1 VKKLTFKLEFITPAF
16 IGGANQQ
23 AELRPA
29 SFVGLL
35 RWWWRALKGECDIE
49 NLRAEEVEIF
59 GGIAKN
65 PKKEEIKKMASPVYL
80 RVEGDVRKYK
90 GLIKKYGLDLIF
102 DEKKRAFFGSHIGVG
117 YLYYFMILPK
127 KERNGQEEERR
138 EFIEPG
144 SRIEL
149 TLIGKD
155 EFLKHYI
162 ASLWALVFLG
172 GVGARSR
179 RGGGNLRVVD
189 YNPKD
194 LPKDLEKISFTPTG
208 DLYKWLVENLKKAK
222 ELVGSPKTPCD
233 KYGECE
239 CEYSTLPDPA
249 SGDFKLE
256 LSETKFDTWYE
267 ALNDIGKEFMRFR
280 RENKQSVFDTAVF
293 GFSVIRGKGLFVEA
307 KEKIK
312 RRSSPVIIKVVK
324 TPEDKYKWMV
334 LRLRGKFLP
343 DGAKLRFWEE
353 TGEPKLGLIEK
364 FFQELGKKGEAE
376 K

>member
-1 VKKLTFKLEFITPAF
+1 MKKLNFKLEFITPAF
-16 IGGANQQ
+16 IGGAYQQ

-35 RWWWRALKGECDIE
+35 RWWWRALKGERDIE
-49 NLRAEEVEIF
+49 KLREEEIKIF
-59 GGIAKN
+59 GGDG
-65 PKKEEIKKMASPVYL
+65 KMASPVYL
-80 RVEGDVRKYK
+80 RLEGDVRKDK

-127 KERNGQEEERR
+127 NKRNGQEEERR

-144 SRIEL
+144 SGLKL

-155 EFLKHYI
+155 EVLKHYI

-179 RGGGNLRVVD
+179 RGGGNLRVAD
-189 YNPKD
+189 YKPKD
-194 LPKDLEKISFTPTG
+194 LVEHLKISFTPT
-208 DLYKWLVENLKKAK
+208 DNLREWLIENIENAKK
-222 ELVGSPKTPCD
+222 LVGSSNTSCD
-233 KYGECE
+233 KY
-239 CEYSTLPDPA
+239 SNLPYPKDI
-249 SGDFKLE
+249 KLE
-256 LSETKFDTWYE
+256 ISKTEFNTWFE
-267 ALNDIGKEFMRFR
+267 ALNDIGKEFMNFR
-280 RENKQSVFDTAVF
+280 IKKRQRVFDTAVF
-293 GFSVIRGKGLFVEA
+293 GLPVRHSNGKFVEA
-307 KEKIK
+307 ERGIR

-343 DGAKLRFWEE
+343 DGVKLRFMEK
-353 TGEPKLGLIEK
+353 TGEPSSDLDLIED
-364 FFQELGKKGEAE
+364 FFKSLKERRD
-376 K
+376 

>member
-1 VKKLTFKLEFITPAF
+1 VKRLTFDLEFITPAF

-35 RWWWRALKGECDIE
+35 RWWWRALKGECNIE
-49 NLRAEEVEIF
+49 NLREEEVKIF

-65 PKKEEIKKMASPVYL
+65 PRKEEIKMASPVYL
-80 RVEGDVRKYK
+80 RVEGNIRK
-90 GLIKKYGLDLIF
+90 GSDLTN
-102 DEKKRAFFGSHIGVG
+102 ECRLNAGVG
-117 YLYYFMILPK
+117 YLYHFVTVRGK
-127 KERNGQEEERR
+127 R

-179 RGGGNLRVVD
+179 RGGGNLRVVG
-189 YNPKD
+189 YEPKD
-194 LPKDLEKISFTPTG
+194 LPKDLEIFFTPTG

-249 SGDFKLE
+249 SSDFKLE
-256 LSETKFDTWYE
+256 VSKKTFNTWYE

-293 GFSVIRGKGLFVEA
+293 GFSSIRGKGPFVEL
-307 KEKIK
+307 KEKIKKSEENIK

-324 TPEDKYKWMV
+324 NSEGKYQWMV
-334 LRLRGKFLP
+334 LGLEGKFLP
-343 DGAKLRFWEE
+343 DGARLRFWEE
-353 TGEPKLGLIEK
+353 AGEPNLGLIDM
-364 FFQELGKKGEAE
+364 FFERLKERQKNE
-376 K
+376 

>member
-1 VKKLTFKLEFITPAF
+1 MKKLTFKLEFITPAF

-35 RWWWRALKGECDIE
+35 RWWWRALKGECNIE

-65 PKKEEIKKMASPVYL
+65 PKNEEIKKMASPVYL
-80 RVEGDVRKYK
+80 RVEGDVRKDK

-127 KERNGQEEERR
+127 NKRNGQEEERR

-144 SRIEL
+144 SGLKL
-149 TLIGKD
+149 TFIGKD
-155 EFLKHYI
+155 EVLKHYI

-179 RGGGNLRVVD
+179 RGGGNLRVAD
-189 YNPKD
+189 YKPKD
-194 LPKDLEKISFTPTG
+194 LVEHLKISFTPT
-208 DLYKWLVENLKKAK
+208 DNLRKWLIENIENAKK
-222 ELVGSPKTPCD
+222 LVGSSNTSCD
-233 KYGECE
+233 KY
-239 CEYSTLPDPA
+239 SNLPYTKND
-249 SGDFKLE
+249 DIKLE
-256 LSETKFDTWYE
+256 ISKTKFNTWFE

-280 RENKQSVFDTAVF
+280 RENKQSFFDTAVF
-293 GFSVIRGKGLFVEA
+293 GFSSIRGKGPFVEL
-307 KEKIK
+307 KEKIKKSEENIK

-324 TPEDKYKWMV
+324 NSEGKYQWMV
-334 LRLRGKFLP
+334 LGLEGKFLP
-343 DGAKLRFWEE
+343 DGAKLGFWEE
-353 TGEPKLGLIEK
+353 TGEPNLGLIEE
-364 FFQELGKKGEAE
+364 FFRRLKERQKNE
-376 K
+376 

>member
-1 VKKLTFKLEFITPAF
+1 VKRLTFELEFITPAF

-49 NLRAEEVEIF
+49 NLRAEEVKIF

-65 PKKEEIKKMASPVYL
+65 LRKEEIKMASPVYL
-80 RVEGDVRKYK
+80 RVEGNIRKGRDLTNECRLNA
-90 GLIKKYGLDLIF
+90 GL
-102 DEKKRAFFGSHIGVG
+102 G
-117 YLYYFMILPK
+117 YLYHFVTVRGK
-127 KERNGQEEERR
+127 R

-144 SRIEL
+144 SRLKL

-155 EFLKHYI
+155 EVLKHYI

-179 RGGGNLRVVD
+179 RGGGNLRVVS
-189 YNPKD
+189 YEPKD
-194 LPKDLEKISFTPTG
+194 LVEDLEISFTPT
-208 DLYKWLVENLKKAK
+208 DNLREWLIENIKNAKK
-222 ELVGSPKTPCD
+222 LVGSSNTSCD
-233 KYGECE
+233 KY
-239 CEYSTLPDPA
+239 SNLPYPKD
-249 SGDFKLE
+249 GDIKLE
-256 LSETKFDTWYE
+256 ISKTKFNTWYE

-324 TPEDKYKWMV
+324 NSEGKYQWMV
-334 LRLRGKFLP
+334 LGLEGKFLP

-353 TGEPKLGLIEK
+353 AGEPNFGLIEK
-364 FFQELGKKGEAE
+364 FFQELGKKGGA
-376 K
+376 KK

>member
-1 VKKLTFKLEFITPAF
+1 MKKLTFKLEFITPAF
-16 IGGANQQ
+16 IGGANHQ

-35 RWWWRALKGECDIE
+35 RWWWRALKGECNIE

-65 PKKEEIKKMASPVYL
+65 PKNEEIKKMASPVYL
-80 RVEGDVRKYK
+80 KVEGDVRK
-90 GLIKKYGLDLIF
+90 GSDLIN
-102 DEKKRAFFGSHIGVG
+102 ECRLNTGVG
-117 YLYYFMILPK
+117 YLYHFVTVRGK
-127 KERNGQEEERR
+127 R

-144 SRIEL
+144 SRLKL

-155 EFLKHYI
+155 EVLNHYI

-179 RGGGNLRVVD
+179 RGGGNLAVVN
-189 YNPKD
+189 YEPKD
-194 LPKDLEKISFTPTG
+194 LVEDLKISFTPTG
-208 DLYKWLVENLKKAK
+208 DFCEWFVKNLKEAK
-222 ELVGSPKTPCD
+222 HLVGSSKGSCD
-233 KYGECE
+233 KY
-239 CEYSTLPDPA
+239 SNL
-249 SGDFKLE
+249 SNVKLV
-256 LSETKFDTWYE
+256 LSKTEFNTWFE

-280 RENKQSVFDTAVF
+280 SENKQSVFDTTVF
-293 GFSVIRGKGLFVEA
+293 GFSSIRGKGPFVELE
-307 KEKIK
+307 EKIKKSEENIK

-324 TPEDKYKWMV
+324 TPEGKYKWMV

-353 TGEPKLGLIEK
+353 TGEPNLGLIEE
-364 FFQELGKKGEAE
+364 FFRRLKERQKK
-376 K
+376 